1 MGASLGSLDLPDQ
14 PDEQRRAE
22 QAEAGDP
29 GRPTP
34 KPRELP
40 DSDER
45 GRAYEAARAHVSGE
59 MADESSPSQRPDGTD
74 QRSYR
79 DEVPR
84 FLEMGA
90 DLERKWPVRQRAAVD
105 SSVDPP
111 GSADAI
117 VRVRDA
123 EPGVSACAQAIEQEN
138 TDKYGG
144 WLEGFERRLKGENRL
159 KEKIADKLQ
168 VEPSM
173 TAAEALRDIGDAIRY
188 TFCFQ
193 PGNYTRGYYDVK
205 ERYENRGC
213 EMYFSKSWWTN
224 SEYKGVNTR
233 WLAPEGQR
241 FEVQFH
247 TPESFHAKHYVTHT
261 AYERIRDP
269 AASDEE
275 RAEFKAFQ
283 REVSSWIRV
292 PDGATDIPDYR
303 KEGF

>member
-1 MGASLGSLDLPDQ
+1 MGVPLGVLELPDQ
-14 PDEQRRAE
+14 PDERRPAE
-22 QAEAGDP
+22 QADEGHPD
-29 GRPTP
+29 RPTH

-40 DSDER
+40 DPDER
-45 GRAYEAARAHVSGE
+45 GRAYEAARARVSGE
-59 MADESSPSQRPDGTD
+59 MAGGDLPDGRSD
-74 QRSYR
+74 GDGRRSYQ

-84 FLEMGA
+84 LLEMRD
-90 DLERKWPVRQRAAVD
+90 DLERKWPARERTAIDRPAD
-105 SSVDPP
+105 LP

-117 VRVRDA
+117 GRVRDA
-123 EPGVSACAQAIEQEN
+123 EPGASARVQAIEQEN
-138 TDKYGG
+138 KDKYGG
-144 WLEGFERRLKGENRL
+144 WLEGFEHRLKGEDRL

-173 TAAEALRDIGDAIRY
+173 TAAGALRDVGDAIRY

-193 PGNYTRGYYDVK
+193 PANYTRGYYDIK

-213 EMYFSKSWWTN
+213 EMYFSKNWWTN

-247 TPESFHAKHYVTHT
+247 TPESFHAKHYMTHT

-269 AASDEE
+269 ATSDEE